1 MEVYN
6 YHNESVK
13 ATPEEIFAVINDD
26 EKLKDILSIVSKI
39 EYYTKNKRSRGTKF
53 RAVLN
58 VRAKTY
64 RFRNEITEYV
74 EDRRI
79 TVTTK
84 LKQGNLIT
92 TFNVVPDGSQ
102 SELTVRTTLEEA
114 KMGTKIFIKSVK
126 PIIKVVLNR
135 ELKKFEEYI

>member
-1 MEVYN
+1 MEVYS
-6 YHNESVK
+6 YRNENVN

-26 EKLKDILSIVSKI
+26 EKLKDILSIVSDI
-39 EYYTKNKRSRGTKF
+39 EYNTEDKRKTGTKF
-53 RAVLN
+53 RAVLS
-58 VRAKTY
+58 VRGKTY
-64 RFRNEITEYV
+64 RFRNEIIEYV

-92 TFNVVPDGSQ
+92 TFNVVPDGSR

-114 KMGTKIFIKSVK
+114 KMGTKVFIKSVK